1 MRLGSA
7 PELMRLKGKFPGP
20 GLNLIILE
28 SHNKMQTLVKNKS
41 GFTIIE
47 LLMAMAI
54 GIIVLAGI
62 YAAFDSQQKIHTK
75 EQQVTNAVQNVRGA
89 AHFMV
94 REIRLAGMDVTGTAG
109 AGFLIAGPHSIQFT
123 LDRDDGASGDP
134 DGDVADADEDITYSF
149 LAAVDTNAN
158 GIADPDATSLT
169 LTRTAFDAGL
179 GAFTDD
185 RLAEDI
191 YAVGFAYAF
200 DSDGDGEVEFADL
213 DGDSE
218 LDAGEEIWAYDSDAD
233 GNLDKDNDTGLALAS
248 TVSLDQIRAVRV
260 WILARTRL
268 PLRGA
273 SGLKSFTIGDKPII
287 VNDNFKYRLLTTTV
301 KCRNMG
307 I

>member
-1 MRLGSA
+1 MR
-7 PELMRLKGKFPGP
+7 
-20 GLNLIILE
+20 
-28 SHNKMQTLVKNKS
+28 TLVKNKS

-47 LLMAMAI
+47 LLMAMAT

-75 EQQVTNAVQNVRGA
+75 EKQVTDAVQNVRGA

-123 LDRDDGASGDP
+123 LDRDDGG
-134 DGDVADADEDITYSF
+134 DGDVADADEDITYRF
-149 LAAVDTNAN
+149 LAAVDTDAD

-169 LTRTAFDAGL
+169 LTRTVFDPVVDD
-179 GAFTDD
+179 FTDD

-200 DSDGDGEVEFADL
+200 DSDGDGEVDFEDK
-213 DGDSE
+213 DGDAE

-233 GNLDKDNDTGLALAS
+233 GNLDTNNDTGLALAS
-248 TVSLDQIRAVRV
+248 VVSLDEIRAVRV
-260 WILARTRL
+260 WILARTRH
-268 PLRGA
+268 PLRGP
-273 SGLKSFTIGDKPII
+273 SVLKSFIVGDKLINR
-287 VNDNFKYRLLTTTV
+287 NDNFKYRLLTTTV